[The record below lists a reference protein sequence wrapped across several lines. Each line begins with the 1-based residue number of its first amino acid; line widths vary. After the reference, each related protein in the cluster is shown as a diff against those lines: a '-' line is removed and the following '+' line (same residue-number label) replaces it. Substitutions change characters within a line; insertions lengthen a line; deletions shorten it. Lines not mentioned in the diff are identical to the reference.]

1 MQPTI
6 PERSRQHAARKARR
20 SAKKSKKRSPKK
32 DKGRRQAKARGAEEP
47 PPLTP
52 SAQARVEANACA
64 KKDGRFSPKEIES
77 IRSKLRAA
85 SYTQGTAH
93 VTQLYRKYQAKRMGS
108 AGRGPVP
115 EALDSELT
123 VEQFKN
129 MLCKVRARASER
141 AKEGVHL
148 TSFR

>member
-1 MQPTI
+1 
-6 PERSRQHAARKARR
+6 
-20 SAKKSKKRSPKK
+20 
-32 DKGRRQAKARGAEEP
+32 
-47 PPLTP
+47 
-52 SAQARVEANACA
+52 
-64 KKDGRFSPKEIES
+64 
-77 IRSKLRAA
+77 
-85 SYTQGTAH
+85 
-93 VTQLYRKYQAKRMGS
+93 MGS

-115 EALDSELT
+115 EALDSELA